1 MKTVFKSNLEILWQY
16 VFNFFELVFFSVII
30 GFLGGVLGSFFHLSI
45 DFATESRAVNP
56 ILLLLMPIGA
66 AAIVLMYKLF
76 SGKTKINTDLI
87 ISSLRE
93 DKKIPLVMIPLI
105 FVSTV
110 ITQLVGGSAGREGAA
125 LQLGGSVGY
134 NVGKLFRLNLDKTHV
149 LIMTG
154 MSAVFSAL
162 FGTPLTA
169 ALFSLEVA
177 SVGLIDYTALLP
189 CAVSA
194 ITARFVAGRFGISP
208 VSFDNVSFD
217 GAGFNVMLKIAV
229 LSVLCALLS
238 IVFCVAIKKGTKL
251 IRKILANDYLRAV
264 VCSVVLVGATFLV
277 GTYDYNG
284 AGMNIVERA
293 MGGQTEPFAFALK
306 IAFTA
311 ISIAAG
317 FKGGEIVPAFFVG
330 ATFGC
335 AVAPLLGLDPVLGA
349 AIGFVSLFCGVV
361 NCPIASII
369 LSMEVFGASGI
380 LFFAVSCSISYMLSG
395 YFSLYSS
402 QRIVY
407 SKSDAHYIE
416 S

>member
-134 NVGKLFRLNLDKTHV
+134 NVGKLFRLNSDKTHV

-208 VSFDNVSFD
+208 VSFGNVSFD
-217 GAGFNVMLKIAV
+217 GAGLGVMLKIAV

>member
-56 ILLLLMPIGA
+56 MLLLLMPIGA

-134 NVGKLFRLNLDKTHV
+134 NVGKLFRLNSDKTHV

-208 VSFDNVSFD
+208 VSFGNVSFD
-217 GAGFNVMLKIAV
+217 GAGLGVMLKIAV

-311 ISIAAG
+311 VSIAAG